1 MTKLCVGRWKI
12 MTQKWLVCAALANV
26 VQLNKTLNRLEL
38 NGNVTNFV
46 NILNFW
52 NNKHVISDK
61 VKDKKNC

>member
-52 NNKHVISDK
+52 NNKHI
-61 VKDKKNC
+61 

>member
-12 MTQKWLVCAALANV
+12 MTQKCLVCAALANV

-52 NNKHVISDK
+52 NNKHI
-61 VKDKKNC
+61 